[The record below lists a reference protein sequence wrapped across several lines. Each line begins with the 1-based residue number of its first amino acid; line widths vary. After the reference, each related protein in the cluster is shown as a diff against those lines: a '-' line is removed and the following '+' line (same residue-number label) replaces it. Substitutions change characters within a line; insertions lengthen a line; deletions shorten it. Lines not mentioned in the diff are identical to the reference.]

1 MVKQKKA
8 FSDRLITLYLFFIF
22 CLRLLLLSDSTRY
35 RGTLKMRV
43 KMSLSTCKNWNFDN
57 QCASRLKQEQKS
69 FKKAFLL
76 FFFFFFFEVILYIT
90 TLWTATFFFFY
101 LVYIDAHQDS
111 VVVVVVIFAVCT
123 VCSMNLCLTYA
134 ETKRPLIVRATI
146 EKVPIFGYLCY
157 FVIYC
162 IYQKC
167 FCGYG
172 INT

>member
-76 FFFFFFFEVILYIT
+76 FFFFFEVILYIT

>member
-76 FFFFFFFEVILYIT
+76 FFFFWSNSIYNYTVNCHLLF
-90 TLWTATFFFFY
+90 FFFFY

-111 VVVVVVIFAVCT
+111 VVVVVIFAVCT